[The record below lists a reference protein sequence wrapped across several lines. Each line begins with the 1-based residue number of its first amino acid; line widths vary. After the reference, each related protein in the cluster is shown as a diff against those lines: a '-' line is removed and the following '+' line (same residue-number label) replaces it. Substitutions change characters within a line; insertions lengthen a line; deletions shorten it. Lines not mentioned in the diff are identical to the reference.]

1 MGTDVS
7 PKRPKLSGYD
17 IGRAV
22 SIRLHRPLLA
32 FALGVGRGRADNPGW
47 SPFPAMEITIPV
59 SALIGQ
65 KGSDV
70 WSIAPDTIVFDAIQ
84 MMSEKNVGALPV
96 TRGHEV
102 VGMFSERDYTRK
114 IVLKG
119 RSSKETSVG
128 DVMSAP
134 PMTVTPGDSIDR
146 CMRLMTQNR
155 VRHLPVVDN
164 GRLVGIV
171 SIGDLVNWIISAQGA
186 AIEQLEQYIHG
197 GHAS

>member
-1 MGTDVS
+1 
-7 PKRPKLSGYD
+7 
-17 IGRAV
+17 
-22 SIRLHRPLLA
+22 
-32 FALGVGRGRADNPGW
+32 
-47 SPFPAMEITIPV
+47 MEITISV

-128 DVMSAP
+128 DVMSSP
-134 PMTVTPGDSIDR
+134 PMTVTPNDSIDR

-155 VRHLPVVDN
+155 VRHLPVVQE
-164 GRLVGIV
+164 GRLMGIV
-171 SIGDLVNWIISAQGA
+171 SIGDLVNWIISTQGA